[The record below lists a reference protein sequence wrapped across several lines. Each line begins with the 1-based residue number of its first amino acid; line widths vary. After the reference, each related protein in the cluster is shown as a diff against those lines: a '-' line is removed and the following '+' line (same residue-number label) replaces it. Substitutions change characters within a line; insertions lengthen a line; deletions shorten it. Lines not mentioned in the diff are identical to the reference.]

1 MAKFL
6 KSGPENSVRQENKAA
21 SKASLP
27 VSEPATTVRL
37 IRLAKPANDN
47 PMPLA
52 ARLRW
57 WAPLALM
64 AIAAVIWTLLR

>member
-6 KSGPENSVRQENKAA
+6 KSGPADNVGQENKAA
-21 SKASLP
+21 SKASL
-27 VSEPATTVRL
+27 SASQSATTLRL

-47 PMPLA
+47 PVPLM

-57 WAPLALM
+57 WAPLVLM
-64 AIAAVIWTLLR
+64 AVAAVIWHLLR

>member
-6 KSGPENSVRQENKAA
+6 KSGPEDHVGQENKAA
-21 SKASLP
+21 SKAPLP
-27 VSEPATTVRL
+27 VGQSATTVRL

-47 PMPLA
+47 PVPLA

-57 WAPLALM
+57 WAPLGLM
-64 AIAAVIWTLLR
+64 AIAAVIWQLLR

>member
-6 KSGPENSVRQENKAA
+6 KSGPDHGVRQENKAA
-21 SKASLP
+21 SKAPLP
-27 VSEPATTVRL
+27 VGHSATTVNR

-47 PMPLA
+47 PAPLR

-57 WAPLALM
+57 WAPLILM
-64 AIAAVIWTLLR
+64 AVAAAIWQLLR

>member
-6 KSGPENSVRQENKAA
+6 KSGSENGIRQENKAA
-21 SKASLP
+21 SKAPLP
-27 VSEPATTVRL
+27 VAQSATTVKL

-47 PMPLA
+47 PTPLA

-57 WAPLALM
+57 WAPLILM
-64 AIAAVIWTLLR
+64 AMAAAIWQLLR

>member
-6 KSGPENSVRQENKAA
+6 KSGSEDGIQQETKAA
-21 SKASLP
+21 SKAPLP
-27 VSEPATTVRL
+27 VAQSAMTVKL

-47 PMPLA
+47 PVPLA

-57 WAPLALM
+57 WAPLLLM
-64 AIAAVIWTLLR
+64 AAAAVIWELLR